1 MLPAVHPR
9 LIDRIVRTLRS
20 LLLGWVVVL
29 TGCAVIPIQNGMERD
44 AVIARMG
51 VPTRVVVLASGTRLQ
66 YSGQPA
72 NQETWMVDLD
82 PQGRVVQ
89 MRQVLQTL
97 EFARIEVG
105 IWTRADMLREFG
117 PPASIDRVASWP
129 HDILTYRW
137 RGSEDM
143 FYWVYLDDQQRV
155 QRTEQGV
162 EYHEDHMM

>member
-1 MLPAVHPR
+1 MLPDMHPR

-20 LLLGWVVVL
+20 LLLGGVVVL
-29 TGCAVIPIQNGMERD
+29 AGCAAHPIQNGMERD
-44 AVIARMG
+44 AVITRMG
-51 VPTRVVVLASGTRLQ
+51 VPTGVVSIAYGTRLQ

-72 NQETWMVDLD
+72 NQQAWMVDLG
-82 PQGRVVQ
+82 PQGKVIQV
-89 MRQVLQTL
+89 RQVLQAS

-105 IWTRADMLREFG
+105 SWTRADVLREFG

-129 HDILTYRW
+129 NDILTYRW

-143 FYWVYLDDQQRV
+143 LYWVYLDEQQRV

>member
-1 MLPAVHPR
+1 
-9 LIDRIVRTLRS
+9 
-20 LLLGWVVVL
+20 
-29 TGCAVIPIQNGMERD
+29 MERD

-51 VPTRVVVLASGTRLQ
+51 VPTGVVSIASGTRLQ

-72 NQETWMVDLD
+72 NQQAWMVDLG
-82 PQGRVVQ
+82 PQGKVIQV
-89 MRQVLQTL
+89 RQVLQAS

-105 IWTRADMLREFG
+105 NWTRADVLREFG

-129 HDILTYRW
+129 NDILTYRW

-143 FYWVYLDDQQRV
+143 LYWVYLDEQQRV

-162 EYHEDHMM
+162 EYHEDHMMYAKLACSARRNKRIQLLF

>member
-1 MLPAVHPR
+1 MLPDMHPR

-20 LLLGWVVVL
+20 LLLGGVVVL
-29 TGCAVIPIQNGMERD
+29 AGCAAHPIQNGMERD

-51 VPTRVVVLASGTRLQ
+51 VPTGVVSIASGTRLQ

-72 NQETWMVDLD
+72 NQQAWMVDLG
-82 PQGRVVQ
+82 PQGKVIQV
-89 MRQVLQTL
+89 RQVLQAS

-105 IWTRADMLREFG
+105 NWTRADVLREFG

-129 HDILTYRW
+129 NDILTYRW

-143 FYWVYLDDQQRV
+143 LYWVYLDEQQRV

>member
-1 MLPAVHPR
+1 MLPAAHSCV
-9 LIDRIVRTLRS
+9 IDRTLRILRT
-20 LLLGWVVVL
+20 LLVGGVVVWA
-29 TGCAVIPIQNGMERD
+29 GCAAHPIQNGMERD

-51 VPTRVVVLASGTRLQ
+51 APTAVVGLVSGTRLQ

-72 NQETWMVDLD
+72 GQHAWMVDLD
-82 PQGRVVQ
+82 LQGRVVAV
-89 MRQVLQTL
+89 RQVLQAS

-105 IWTRADMLREFG
+105 AWTRSDVLREFG
-117 PPASIDRVASWP
+117 PPASVDRVGSWP

-143 FYWVYLDDQQRV
+143 LYWVYLDDQQRV

-162 EYHEDHMM
+162 EYHDDHLM

>member
-1 MLPAVHPR
+1 MLPAVCPR
-9 LIDRIVRTLRS
+9 RFGRTAQNLRT

-29 TGCAVIPIQNGMERD
+29 AGCATHPIQNGIERD

-51 VPTRVVVLASGTRLQ
+51 VPTGVVVLANGTRLQ

-72 NQETWMVDLD
+72 NQQAWMVDLD

-89 MRQVLQTL
+89 VRQVLQAS

-105 IWTRADMLREFG
+105 TWTRSDVLREFG
-117 PPASIDRVASWP
+117 PPASVDRVASWP